1 MDRGGTAAGG
11 HRDRLDNDIVN
22 MKTHSRTNTTGF
34 DYKKD
39 RMIPKHGSVGA
50 AVKEKGFG
58 NVMGQSNF
66 LPRKIGGFPSKT
78 VY

>member
-1 MDRGGTAAGG
+1 MDRGGTAAGD

-34 DYKKD
+34 DYRKD

-66 LPRKIGGFPSKT
+66 MHRKIGVFPSKT
-78 VY
+78 VH

>member
-34 DYKKD
+34 DYRKD

-66 LPRKIGGFPSKT
+66 MPRKNGVFPSKT
-78 VY
+78 VH